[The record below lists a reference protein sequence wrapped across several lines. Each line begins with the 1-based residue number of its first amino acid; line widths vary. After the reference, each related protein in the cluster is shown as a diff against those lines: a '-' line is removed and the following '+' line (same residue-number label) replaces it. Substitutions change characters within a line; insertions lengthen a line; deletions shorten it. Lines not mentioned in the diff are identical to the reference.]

1 MSANKRI
8 EETEKFKCWVRHFIE
23 ITARRY
29 VGRGAEFEDLKQ
41 EGIIAY
47 LSLIQKCPPEK
58 SKKEYISK
66 RLPGRVRD
74 AARRYRRTPYACE
87 FTPQIEVVMAVPRK
101 NLPIEYIDMLERYF
115 TREELFLIH
124 ALFLGNTQKEIA
136 EKLQRTQQAVS
147 ARIKKIRRKTRNIL
161 RRYWPL

>member
-1 MSANKRI
+1 VSANKRI

-87 FTPQIEVVMAVPRK
+87 FTPQLEVVMAAPRK
-101 NLPIEYIDMLERYF
+101 NLPIEYIDML
-115 TREELFLIH
+115 
-124 ALFLGNTQKEIA
+124 LFLGYTQKEIA

-161 RRYWPL
+161 HRYWPL